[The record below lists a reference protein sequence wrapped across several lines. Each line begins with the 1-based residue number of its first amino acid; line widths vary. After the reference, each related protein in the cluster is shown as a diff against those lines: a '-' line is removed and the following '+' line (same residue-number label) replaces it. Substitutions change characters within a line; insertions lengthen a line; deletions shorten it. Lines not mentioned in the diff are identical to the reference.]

1 MKSQARALPVK
12 TILLTGVARGLGRAL
27 LSEFDALGHRV
38 LGCSRSSDAIQSL
51 QEAHGPLHCLSVVD
65 VSDDAQV
72 HCWAR
77 RMLAEFDVPDLVLNN
92 AALMNRPGPLWSV
105 GAAEFRQ
112 LMAVNV
118 DGIANVAR
126 HFLPAMVRRGS
137 GVWVNFSSGWG
148 RTTDGGVAPYCASK
162 WAVEG
167 LSQAM
172 AQEVPPGLA
181 VVALN
186 PGIIDTDMLR
196 LCWPGNAASF
206 EGPGDWARRVAPWLL
221 RLDGS
226 CNGHA
231 LTAPGCAA

>member
-1 MKSQARALPVK
+1 MPRVRAFPVK

-38 LGCSRSSDAIQSL
+38 LGCSRSSDAIQAL
-51 QEAHGPLHCLSVVD
+51 QAAHGPPHCLSVVD

-172 AQEVPPGLA
+172 AQEVPPGMA

-196 LCWPGNAASF
+196 SCFG
-206 EGPGDWARRVAPWLL
+206 GDAGSYPSPEEWARRAVPFLMQLGA
-221 RLDGS
+221 RE
-226 CNGHA
+226 NGMA
-231 LTAPGCAA
+231 LTAPSH

>member
-1 MKSQARALPVK
+1 MSRPGALPVK

-27 LSEFDALGHRV
+27 LSEFDVMGHRV
-38 LGCSRSSDAIQSL
+38 IGCSRSADAVRSL
-51 QEAHGPLHCLSVVD
+51 QQAFGPPHCLSAVD
-65 VSDDAQV
+65 VADDSQV
-72 HCWAR
+72 QRWAR
-77 RMLAEFDVPDLVLNN
+77 RILAEFDVPDLVLNN

-126 HFLPAMVRRGS
+126 HFLPAMVRRGD

-167 LSQAM
+167 LSQSM
-172 AQEVPPGLA
+172 SQEVPPGLA

-196 LCWPGNAASF
+196 LCWPGNAGSF
-206 EGPGDWARRVAPWLL
+206 EGPEAWARRVAPWLL
-221 RLDGS
+221 RLDAS
-226 CNGHA
+226 SNGLA

>member
-1 MKSQARALPVK
+1 MPRPGALLVK

-27 LSEFDALGHRV
+27 LSEFDVMGHRV
-38 LGCSRSSDAIQSL
+38 IGCSRSADAIRSL
-51 QEAHGPLHCLSVVD
+51 QQSFGPPHCLSAVD
-65 VSDDAQV
+65 VADDSQV
-72 HCWAR
+72 QRWAR
-77 RMLAEFDVPDLVLNN
+77 RILAEFDVPDLVLNN
-92 AALMNRPGPLWSV
+92 AALMNRPGPLWSI

-126 HFLPAMVRRGS
+126 HFLPAMVRRGD
-137 GVWVNFSSGWG
+137 GIWVNFSSGWG

-167 LSQAM
+167 LSQSM
-172 AQEVPPGLA
+172 SQEVPPGLA

-196 LCWPGNAASF
+196 LCWPGNSGSF
-206 EGPGDWARRVAPWLL
+206 EGPEAWARRVAPWLL
-221 RLDGS
+221 RLDAS
-226 CNGHA
+226 SNGLA